1 MTNTTDNVGVCKLEP
16 TTDNVSSGITDNVG
30 DYEMQAITDN
40 VGGSITDNVS
50 VSLTVSGAA
59 APIT

>member
-1 MTNTTDNVGVCKLEP
+1 VTNTTDNVGVCKLEP

>member
-30 DYEMQAITDN
+30 DYEMQAIADN
-40 VGGSITDNVS
+40 VGGSITNNVGEL
-50 VSLTVSGAA
+50 LTVSVTA
-59 APIT
+59 APTT